1 MSVTGLPE
9 LTEAQRRIYD
19 AICEGVRAGKVPT
32 FREMCVRFGFMS
44 PNAVNVH
51 INALERKGYIKRGVL
66 RSASGVMP
74 TDLSVRPN
82 LPAIPAMVD
91 LLTTNERIAYNI
103 IREYIQDRGRP
114 PTVRELI
121 VAMGCSPNS
130 VHYGQHL
137 LRTLQR
143 KGLIHRKPGCGRAI
157 TLL

>member
-1 MSVTGLPE
+1 MSVTELPE
-9 LTEAQRRIYD
+9 LTARQREIYD
-19 AICEGVRAGKVPT
+19 AICEGVRAGKAPT
-32 FREMCVRFGFMS
+32 FRDLCVRFGFS
-44 PNAVNVH
+44 GPNAISTHV
-51 INALERKGYIKRGVL
+51 NALDRKGYVKRGGP

-74 TDLSVRPN
+74 TDISVRPN

-103 IREYIQDRGRP
+103 IREYIKDRGRP

>member
-1 MSVTGLPE
+1 MSVTE
-9 LTEAQRRIYD
+9 LTEAQRRVYD
-19 AICEGVRAGKVPT
+19 AICEGVRAGKAPT
-32 FREMCVRFGFMS
+32 FRDLCVRFGFRS
-44 PNAVNVH
+44 NNAVYCH
-51 INALERKGYIKRGVL
+51 IHAMERKGYIKRGIA

-82 LPAIPAMVD
+82 LPAVPAMVD

-114 PTVRELI
+114 PTIRELI
-121 VAMGCSPNS
+121 AAMGFSPNS
-130 VHYGQHL
+130 IHYGQQL
-137 LRTLQR
+137 LRILQR